1 METKHI
7 KAAQVREMFG
17 NCSAATLYRMWKEY
31 RILPPPTVIKGIN
44 YWTPAEVAQAFKDG
58 QKAEVKAD
66 TTPIQAAPLTTAVER
81 AANARR
87 GKKSAT
93 VAMGDK

>member
-1 METKHI
+1 MEAKRI

-17 NCSAATLYRMWKEY
+17 NCSTATLYRMWKTY
-31 RILPPPTVIKGIN
+31 QILPPPTVIRGIN
-44 YWTPAEVAQAFKDG
+44 YWTPQEVERAFQES

-66 TTPIQAAPLTTAVER
+66 TTPSQAAPLTNAVDR

-87 GKKSAT
+87 GKKAAT
-93 VAMGDK
+93 QGGR